1 MAKQSL
7 LERFLSWRLK
17 HIPDQQFILILSAVI
32 GLLSGIA
39 AVIIKNAVHF
49 TQQLLTGWFTE
60 ANQNYLYILLPVIGI
75 FIVVVFIKFILRQ
88 RIGDGVPNVL
98 YAISKS
104 NGTMKSHNMFSS
116 VIASTL
122 TVGFGGS
129 VGLEGPTVATGA
141 AIGSN
146 LGRVLHLNYKQVV
159 SLLGFASAGAMA
171 AIFKAPIAAIVFAI
185 EVIMLDLTMASIIPL
200 LIASTVAALTSYF
213 FLGQNVL
220 YPFDVSKAFQLK
232 DILFYLILG
241 VLSGI
246 FSVYFIRTIDFS
258 GKLFGKIKSWVT
270 RLIIGGSAL
279 GILVFLFPALYGEGY
294 ASINSSLHGNFS
306 SIFERSIFY
315 GLKDN
320 MSVTFMLLFAMIAF
334 KVIATSATFGSGGI
348 GGIFAPTLFTGAHLG
363 LLFALVVNYFDLGDI
378 SVSNFVLVGMAG
390 LISGVIRGP
399 LTAIFLIAEIT
410 GGYALIMPLMIVS
423 TVSYATSR
431 IFEAD
436 SVYTIQ
442 LSKRIELIT
451 HNKDKAAFSLMKIT
465 TLIEQNFTTIHADD
479 SLGNLVKVIA
489 NSTRNIYPVVDK
501 KNNFKGLVF
510 LDRVRHI
517 MFKPEQYETVFV
529 RSLMF
534 MPTTVVELTDHME
547 TVAQKFQ
554 HSGKYNLV
562 VLDNGKY
569 VGFVSRAAV
578 YSKYRELL
586 KEFSEH

>member
-1 MAKQSL
+1 MKEKSL
-7 LERFLSWRLK
+7 LVKFFNWRVK
-17 HIPDQQFILILSAVI
+17 HITDRQFMLILSAVI

-39 AVIIKNAVHF
+39 AVTIKNMVHF
-49 TQQLLTGWFTE
+49 TQHFLTGWFTE
-60 ANQNYLYILLPVIGI
+60 DNQNYLYIVLPIIGI
-75 FIVVVFIKFILRQ
+75 LIVVIFIKFILRNS
-88 RIGDGVPNVL
+88 IGDGVPNVL

-104 NGTMKSHNMFSS
+104 NGMMKLHNVYSS

-146 LGRVLHLNYKQVV
+146 LGRILHLNYKQIV

-171 AIFKAPIAAIVFAI
+171 AIFKAPIAAIVFAL
-185 EVIMLDLTMASIIPL
+185 EVIMLDLTITSIIPL

-220 YPFDVSKAFQLK
+220 YPFEVPEVFQLN
-232 DILFYLILG
+232 DILFYLVLG
-241 VLSGI
+241 VLSGL

-258 GKLFGKIKSWVT
+258 GKLFKKIKSWVI
-270 RLIIGGSAL
+270 RLIIGGAAL

-294 ASINSSLHGNFS
+294 TSINASLQGDYSNIFDH
-306 SIFERSIFY
+306 SIFF

-320 MSVTFMLLFAMIAF
+320 IIFTFILLFAIAAF

-348 GGIFAPTLFTGAHLG
+348 GGIFAPTLFTGANLG
-363 LLFALVVNYFDLGDI
+363 LVFALMVNYFNIGDI
-378 SVSNFVLVGMAG
+378 PPSNFALVGMAG

-410 GGYALIMPLMIVS
+410 GGYELIMPLMIVA
-423 TVSYATSR
+423 TVSFATSKL
-431 IFEAD
+431 FEPD

-442 LSKRIELIT
+442 LSKRIDLIT
-451 HNKDKAAFSLMKIT
+451 HNKDKAAFSLMKIDS
-465 TLIEQNFTTIHADD
+465 LIEKNFTPVDADAT
-479 SLGNLVKVIA
+479 LGDLVKVIA
-489 NSTRNIYPVVDK
+489 NSSRNIYPVVDK
-501 KNNFKGLVF
+501 ENSFIGLVF

-517 MFKPEQYETVFV
+517 MFNPEKYDTVKV
-529 RSLMF
+529 RNLMF
-534 MPTTVVELTDHME
+534 MPTTVVHLEDHME
-547 TVAQKFQ
+547 DVAQKFQ

-562 VLDNGKY
+562 VIDNGKY
-569 VGFVSRAAV
+569 VGFVSRATV
-578 YSKYRELL
+578 FSKYRELL
-586 KEFSEH
+586 KSFSEH